1 MSMFPIP
8 DAVPDRNEF
17 EKMTQD
23 LIRMMPQEMAGAVNL
38 FAHPVAGAAAFS
50 ALGFGLASHAFG
62 VWVGALTGA
71 AEMSQRLMQP
81 VLDDFPGSATSF
93 ADSGEAPAAKAP
105 AARARVATRKLIAE
119 AQSVAEK
126 IAEPVIETTE
136 EIQPTGAVAVDVPAA
151 TAAVAALM
159 PEDFSKPATI
169 DKPAAPD
176 DLKAITGVGPK
187 LEKVLN
193 DLGIW
198 TYAQVAAWTPAE
210 VAWVD
215 DYLGFKG
222 RVERDGWLKQAAA
235 LAAKT
240 GN

>member
-23 LIRMMPQEMAGAVNL
+23 LTRMMPQEMANAVNL

-81 VLDDFPGSATSF
+81 VLDDFPGAAASF
-93 ADSGEAPAAKAP
+93 ADQDKTAAAKAP
-105 AARARVATRKLIAE
+105 AARARATTSRLIAE
-119 AQSVAEK
+119 AQSVAGK
-126 IAEPVIETTE
+126 VAEPVVDAAE
-136 EIQPTGAVAVDVPAA
+136 EVQVTKAVVAEEPVAPAV
-151 TAAVAALM
+151 VAELM

-169 DKPAAPD
+169 EKPAAPD

-198 TYAQVAAWTPAE
+198 SYAQIAAWTPAE

-222 RVERDGWLKQAAA
+222 RVERDGWLKQAATLVA
-235 LAAKT
+235 NT

>member
-23 LIRMMPQEMAGAVNL
+23 LTRMMPQEMASAVNL

-62 VWVGALTGA
+62 VWVGALAGA
-71 AEMSQRLMQP
+71 AEISQRLMQP
-81 VLDDFPGSATSF
+81 VLDDFPGSTESF
-93 ADSGEAPAAKAP
+93 AGRDDTAAEKAP
-105 AARARVATRKLIAE
+105 AARARATTRKLIAE

-126 IAEPVIETTE
+126 IAEPVVETAEEAQSTE
-136 EIQPTGAVAVDVPAA
+136 AVVTEVPTPAA
-151 TAAVAALM
+151 TVAALM
-159 PEDFSKPATI
+159 PEGFRKPATI

-176 DLKAITGVGPK
+176 DLKVITGVGPK

-222 RVERDGWLKQAAA
+222 RVERDGWLEQAAA

-240 GN
+240 KN

>member
-8 DAVPDRNEF
+8 DTVPDRNEF

-23 LIRMMPQEMAGAVNL
+23 LTRMMPQEMASAVNL

-93 ADSGEAPAAKAP
+93 VDRDETPAAKAP
-105 AARARVATRKLIAE
+105 AARARVATKKLIAE
-119 AQSVAEK
+119 VQSVAEK
-126 IAEPVIETTE
+126 IAEPVVETME
-136 EIQPTGAVAVDVPAA
+136 EIQSTETATVEVPAA
-151 TAAVAALM
+151 AVTALM
-159 PEDFSKPATI
+159 PEDFRKPASI

-193 DLGIW
+193 DLGVW
-198 TYAQVAAWTPAE
+198 TYSQVAAWTPAE

-222 RVERDGWLKQAAA
+222 RVERDGWLRQAAA
-235 LAAKT
+235 LTAKT
-240 GN
+240 KN

>member
-8 DAVPDRNEF
+8 DTVPDRNEF

-23 LIRMMPQEMAGAVNL
+23 LTRMMPQEMASAVNL

-81 VLDDFPGSATSF
+81 VLDDFPDSARSF
-93 ADSGEAPAAKAP
+93 ADRDDAPVAKAP
-105 AARARVATRKLIAE
+105 AVRARVATRKLIAE

-126 IAEPVIETTE
+126 IVEPVVETTE
-136 EIQPTGAVAVDVPAA
+136 DIQPVETAVVEVPAAVAV
-151 TAAVAALM
+151 TALM
-159 PEDFSKPATI
+159 PEDFRKPASI
-169 DKPAAPD
+169 DKPAVPD
-176 DLKAITGVGPK
+176 DLKAIAGVGPK

-193 DLGIW
+193 DLGVW
-198 TYAQVAAWTPAE
+198 TYTQVAAWTPAE

-222 RVERDGWLKQAAA
+222 RVERDGWLTQAAA
-235 LAAKT
+235 LTAKT
-240 GN
+240 KN

>member
-8 DAVPDRNEF
+8 DTVPDRNEF

-23 LIRMMPQEMAGAVNL
+23 LTRMMPQEMASAVNL

-81 VLDDFPGSATSF
+81 VLDDFPGSGTSF
-93 ADSGEAPAAKAP
+93 ADRDGAPAAKAP
-105 AARARVATRKLIAE
+105 AARARIATKKLIAE
-119 AQSVAEK
+119 VQSVAEQV
-126 IAEPVIETTE
+126 AEPVVEMTE
-136 EIQPTGAVAVDVPAA
+136 DIQPTETAVVEVPAA
-151 TAAVAALM
+151 VVVAALQ
-159 PEDFSKPATI
+159 PEDFRKPASI
-169 DKPAAPD
+169 HKPVAPD

-193 DLGIW
+193 DLGVW

-222 RVERDGWLKQAAA
+222 RVERDGWLTQAAA
-235 LAAKT
+235 FTAKT
-240 GN
+240 KN

>member
-23 LIRMMPQEMAGAVNL
+23 LTRMMPQEMANAVNL

-50 ALGFGLASHAFG
+50 ALGLGLASHAFG

-81 VLDDFPGSATSF
+81 VLDDFPGSTESF
-93 ADSGEAPAAKAP
+93 AHEAPAAKAP
-105 AARARVATRKLIAE
+105 AARARATIRKLIAE
-119 AQSVAEK
+119 AQSAAEK
-126 IAEPVIETTE
+126 IAEPVVETTE
-136 EIQPTGAVAVDVPAA
+136 EVQSPAVAEAP
-151 TAAVAALM
+151 AVAAVMAAVL
-159 PEDFSKPATI
+159 PEDSSRPAAI

-193 DLGIW
+193 DLGVW

-210 VAWVD
+210 IAWMD

-222 RVERDGWLKQAAA
+222 RVERDGWLEQAAA

-240 GN
+240 ND

>member
-23 LIRMMPQEMAGAVNL
+23 LTRMMPQEMANAVNL

-50 ALGFGLASHAFG
+50 AIGFGLASHAFG

-81 VLDDFPGSATSF
+81 VLDDFPGSTMSF
-93 ADSGEAPAAKAP
+93 AGHDEASAAKAP
-105 AARARVATRKLIAE
+105 AARARAATTKLIAE
-119 AQSVAEK
+119 MQSVADKVSEPAVET
-126 IAEPVIETTE
+126 IEEAQVAE
-136 EIQPTGAVAVDVPAA
+136 AVAIEEPA
-151 TAAVAALM
+151 TAVVADLM
-159 PEDFSKPATI
+159 PEDFSKPATVE
-169 DKPAAPD
+169 KPAAPD
-176 DLKAITGVGPK
+176 DLKVITGVGPK

-198 TYAQVAAWTPAE
+198 SYAQIAAWTPAE

-235 LAAKT
+235 LAANT

>member
-23 LIRMMPQEMAGAVNL
+23 LTRMMPQEMANAVNL

-50 ALGFGLASHAFG
+50 ALGLGLASHAFG

-81 VLDDFPGSATSF
+81 VLDDFPGSTESF
-93 ADSGEAPAAKAP
+93 AHEAPAAKAP
-105 AARARVATRKLIAE
+105 AARARATIRKLIAE
-119 AQSVAEK
+119 AQSAAEK
-126 IAEPVIETTE
+126 IAEPVVETTE
-136 EIQPTGAVAVDVPAA
+136 EVQSPAVAEAP
-151 TAAVAALM
+151 AVAAVMAAVL
-159 PEDFSKPATI
+159 PEDSSRPAAI

-193 DLGIW
+193 DLGVW

-210 VAWVD
+210 IAWMD

-222 RVERDGWLKQAAA
+222 RVERDGWLMQAAA

-240 GN
+240 ND